1 MLTNTQAREAK
12 PRSIRY
18 EITCDSLPSFIL
30 RVLPTGKRVFFA
42 RYRDAAGKDHR
53 HRLGL
58 MSPSFGADEARREA
72 MAILAQRD
80 EVASAGERAP
90 AAKTAVTAPQIGP
103 KSPTIREFACRFEHD
118 HIDMYLKPRTAEK
131 YRSALRLYILPALGD
146 RRIEEISTADV
157 QKLHNSLRKMP
168 CAANYVRCVL
178 GVMYAKAT
186 KWEVTTCRNPV
197 VFVERFKERA
207 VERFLSPDERQALER
222 VLAAAER
229 IPSGKPGH
237 IGREAIWA
245 VRLLA
250 LTGMRRDEVRDLRW
264 EMVDWR
270 QGTLR
275 LPETKTGKRDIV
287 VSDEVMAVLGKI
299 GAEKG
304 NPRRGLVICSSRGKR
319 LWSLCRSWKR
329 ARELAGIP
337 DVRLHDLRHS
347 VASDA
352 IMDGVPLELVAKML
366 GHKNYRT
373 TQRYAHIA
381 DDALRNAVNQTSS
394 TIIRAG
400 RSGSKAKRGP
410 RATARPR
417 RPR

>member
-12 PRSIRY
+12 PRSTRY
-18 EITCDSLPSFIL
+18 EITCDSLPGFIL

-58 MSPSFGADEARREA
+58 MGPDFGADEARREA
-72 MAILAQRD
+72 MAILAHRD
-80 EVASAGERAP
+80 ADASASEPAP
-90 AAKTAVTAPQIGP
+90 ATKTAATAPTIGP
-103 KSPTIREFACRFEHD
+103 KSPKIREFACRFEQE
-118 HIDMYLKPRTAEK
+118 HIDMYLKPRTAQK
-131 YRSALRLYILPALGD
+131 YRSTLRLYILPALGD
-146 RRIEEISTADV
+146 RRFDEVSTADV
-157 QKLHNSLRKMP
+157 QRLHNSLKAMP

-178 GVMYAKAT
+178 SVMFSKAEH
-186 KWEVTTCRNPV
+186 WELTTCRNPV
-197 VFVERFKERA
+197 TVVKRFKERA
-207 VERFLSPDERQALER
+207 VERFLNPDERQALER
-222 VLAAAER
+222 VLADAEY
-229 IPSGKPGH
+229 IPSGQAGH

-245 VRLLA
+245 VRLLI

-275 LPETKTGKRDIV
+275 LPESKTGKRDIV
-287 VSDEVMAVLGKI
+287 VSDEVMELLGKI
-299 GAEKG
+299 AAAKG
-304 NPRRGLVICSSRGKR
+304 QPKRGLVVCSTRGKR
-319 LWSLCRSWKR
+319 LWSLCRSWKH
-329 ARELAGIP
+329 ARKLAGIP

-352 IMDGVPLELVAKML
+352 IMNGVPLEVVGKML

-381 DDALRNAVNQTSS
+381 DYVLRDAVNLTSK
-394 TIIRAG
+394 TIVRAG
-400 RSGSKAKRGP
+400 QDGAGKAKRTPPG
-410 RATARPR
+410 RSR
-417 RPR
+417 RSR